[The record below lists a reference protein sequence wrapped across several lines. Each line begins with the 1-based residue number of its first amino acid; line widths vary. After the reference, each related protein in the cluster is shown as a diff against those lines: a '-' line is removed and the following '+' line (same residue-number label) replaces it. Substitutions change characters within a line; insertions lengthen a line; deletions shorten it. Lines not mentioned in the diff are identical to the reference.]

1 MQGATEKSQL
11 WYQNFKSFADNTR
24 NNKNNNKKNKNK
36 KQHWDLRSLQTR
48 IKLYRFQVL

>member
-24 NNKNNNKKNKNK
+24 NNKNNNKKKQEQKTALGSEKFANK
-36 KQHWDLRSLQTR
+36 D
-48 IKLYRFQVL
+48 